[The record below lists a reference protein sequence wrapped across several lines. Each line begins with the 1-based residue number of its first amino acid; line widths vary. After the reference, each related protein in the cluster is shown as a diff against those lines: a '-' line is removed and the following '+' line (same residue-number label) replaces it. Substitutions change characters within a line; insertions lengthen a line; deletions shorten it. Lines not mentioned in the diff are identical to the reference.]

1 MSEGDMVGR
10 SSGRGSFPDTTLR
23 LLGMAL
29 PQRDE
34 G

>member
-1 MSEGDMVGR
+1 MVDG

-23 LLGMAL
+23 LLGMAQ